1 MQASEL
7 FNQPNTILLDGGMGT
22 MLQAAGMKLGTR
34 PEDLNLENPELIR
47 SIHAKYA
54 AAGSRVVNANT
65 FGASPHKLAD
75 SKYTLEEV
83 ITAGIANC
91 KQAVAPY
98 GALVTLDV
106 GPLGEL
112 LEPSGTLAFEDA
124 VAEYG
129 RIVRAGVAA
138 GADILYF
145 ETFTDLY
152 EMKAALLAAKE
163 NSTLPIMASMSFE
176 ANGRTFTG
184 CTVESFA
191 ATARGLGANAVGINC
206 SLGPKEIF
214 PMAKRL
220 AEAVPGD
227 FPVFVKPNAG
237 LPRADGSGYDITPQL
252 YAMQMKPYRDLHLFA
267 AGGCCGTT
275 PEFIKLLNS
284 VFAGCVP
291 GRSAHKMP
299 SVLCTPVDFVNVD
312 GITVVGERINPTGK
326 KRFQQALR
334 EEDMNYVLEQAVSQV
349 EAGAQVLDVNVG
361 APGVDEPALMPKVV
375 KALQSVTSLPLQLDS
390 SNVEALENGLRVY
403 NGKPIVNSTNGE
415 QEKLDAILPL
425 CKKYGAAIVGLAID
439 ERGILPAA
447 EDRVAIARRIT
458 EAALA
463 VGIPREDIYIDCLT
477 LTASAQQKD
486 VLATVQ
492 ALEACK
498 KELGVRT
505 ILGVSNISFGLPCRP
520 YLNTTFLTMA
530 MYAGLDLAI
539 MNPSSEEMMAAVY
552 SYNVLT
558 NRDKQSMA
566 YIARYADKVP
576 ASTALKQAR
585 TAQASQTSN
594 TPAEADAAHSGPF
607 AALMQA
613 VEKGLKGEAAART
626 HTLLDEN
633 EPLTLVDEALIPAL
647 DVVGEKYE
655 KGKLFLPQLLQAAS
669 AAQAAFEEIKTAIA
683 KRGGA
688 GASKGRIVLATVK
701 GDVHDIGKNIVR
713 VILENYGFEVID
725 LGRDVP
731 VETVVD
737 TVREKDVHL
746 VGLSALMTTT
756 LKSMEETIAALHAAK
771 LDCKVMVG
779 GAVLTPEYA
788 EKIGADW
795 YAKDAKQS
803 ADIAKEFFGA

>member
-1 MQASEL
+1 
-7 FNQPNTILLDGGMGT
+7 
-22 MLQAAGMKLGTR
+22 
-34 PEDLNLENPELIR
+34 
-47 SIHAKYA
+47 
-54 AAGSRVVNANT
+54 
-65 FGASPHKLAD
+65 
-75 SKYTLEEV
+75 
-83 ITAGIANC
+83 
-91 KQAVAPY
+91 
-98 GALVTLDV
+98 
-106 GPLGEL
+106 
-112 LEPSGTLAFEDA
+112 
-124 VAEYG
+124 
-129 RIVRAGVAA
+129 
-138 GADILYF
+138 
-145 ETFTDLY
+145 
-152 EMKAALLAAKE
+152 
-163 NSTLPIMASMSFE
+163 MSFE
-176 ANGRTFTG
+176 AGGRTFTG

-191 ATARGLGANAVGINC
+191 ATARGLGADAVGINC

-220 AEAVPGD
+220 AEAVPGN

-252 YAMQMKPYRDLHLFA
+252 FALQMKPYRELHLFA

-275 PEFIKLLNS
+275 PEFIKPLNGT
-284 VFAGCVP
+284 FAGCTP
-291 GRSAHKMP
+291 GRPAHRMP
-299 SVLCTPVDFVNVD
+299 SVLCTPVDAVTVD

-334 EEDMNYVLEQAVSQV
+334 EGDMNYVLEQAVSQA
-349 EAGAQVLDVNVG
+349 EAGAQILDVNVG
-361 APGVDEPALMPKVV
+361 APGVDEPVLMEQVV

-390 SNVEALENGLRVY
+390 SNVEALARGLRVY

-415 QEKLDAILPL
+415 PEKLAAILPL

-439 ERGILPAA
+439 EKGIQPKAA
-447 EDRVAIARRIT
+447 DRVAIARRIT

-463 VGIPREDIYIDCLT
+463 AGIPREDIYIDCLT
-477 LTASAQQKD
+477 LTASAQQED

-505 ILGVSNISFGLPCRP
+505 VLGVSNISFGLPCRT

-552 SYNVLT
+552 AYNVLT
-558 NRDKQSMA
+558 NRDKQSTK
-566 YIARYADKVP
+566 YIERFADRVP
-576 ASTALKQAR
+576 ASTAL
-585 TAQASQTSN
+585 AQAAKAAPAASA
-594 TPAEADAAHSGPF
+594 AEAELTGPY
-607 AALMQA
+607 AALMKA
-613 VEKGLKGEAAART
+613 VEKGLKGDAAA
-626 HTLLDEN
+626 HTRALLAEKQ
-633 EPLTLVDEALIPAL
+633 PLEVVDEALIPAL
-647 DVVGEKYE
+647 DIVGAKYE
-655 KGKLFLPQLLQAAS
+655 KGTLFLPQLLQAAS
-669 AAQAAFEEIKTAIA
+669 AAQSAFEEIKTAIA
-683 KRGGA
+683 QKGEGS
-688 GASKGRIVLATVK
+688 ASKGRIVLATVT

-713 VILENYGFEVID
+713 VILENYGFEVLD

-771 LDCKVMVG
+771 LDCKIMVG

-795 YAKDAKQS
+795 YAKDAKRS
-803 ADIAKEFFGA
+803 ADIAKEFFGV